1 MFFFESTALPTCLDQ
16 VECLTNSTTSSHE
29 PPTASTKAWPSEV
42 TGIRERHLWITWWGI
57 KKTRMWRCSLSLER
71 CVSTCLFIVWK
82 QLSYEIM
89 ILFLAL
95 CSTIL
100 SSKGDHQLGKDEIIQ
115 LTQKNIQKGG
125 SKGGQWCGRFKRI
138 VNDWPTW
145 LAQAV
150 ERRIA
155 VREGKGSNPR

>member
-1 MFFFESTALPTCLDQ
+1 MFFFKSTALPTCLDQ

-71 CVSTCLFIVWK
+71 CVFVHCLKVVKLRNYDFFFGVVLNYLEL
-82 QLSYEIM
+82 Q
-89 ILFLAL
+89 F
-95 CSTIL
+95 
-100 SSKGDHQLGKDEIIQ
+100 GKDEKIQ
-115 LTQKNIQKGG
+115 LTQKDIQKGG
-125 SKGGQWCGRFKRI
+125 SKGGQWCGRFNRI

>member
-71 CVSTCLFIVWK
+71 CVSVHCLKVVKLRNYDSFFGVVLNYLEL
-82 QLSYEIM
+82 Q
-89 ILFLAL
+89 F
-95 CSTIL
+95 
-100 SSKGDHQLGKDEIIQ
+100 GKDEKIQ
-115 LTQKNIQKGG
+115 LTQKDKQKGG

>member
-42 TGIRERHLWITWWGI
+42 TGIRERHLWITWWDI

-71 CVSTCLFIVWK
+71 CVFVHCLKVVKLRNYDSFYWRCT
-82 QLSYEIM
+82 QQ
-89 ILFLAL
+89 F
-95 CSTIL
+95 
-100 SSKGDHQLGKDEIIQ
+100 GKDEKIQ

-150 ERRIA
+150 ERRTAIG
-155 VREGKGSNPR
+155 EGKGSSPR